1 MQPPKYVTILIV
13 PEGAEE
19 RAGFRMKQWLLK
31 LILGGIATLLV
42 CIILF
47 FVFYGQV
54 ITRAALADKLEKE
67 NNQLLRYQ
75 YKVKL
80 LEENLLEARS
90 VVQRLTDLAGIDYQ
104 FPEFPDD
111 STLFASLDHQNK
123 AVLVRGLTED
133 ATTPSGL
140 PVLGFVSQGFDD
152 TDSSHYHPGI
162 DIACATGTPVLA
174 TGSGVV
180 IYAAFDSVYGN
191 MVVVQHNDSISSV
204 YGHNDE
210 LLVEVDQKV
219 MPGSRLALS
228 GNTGISTAPHLHY
241 EIRMNNQYMNP
252 LEFPNHEK
260 KQ

>member
-1 MQPPKYVTILIV
+1 MKPAKYVTILVV
-13 PEGAEE
+13 PDGAEE
-19 RAGFRMKQWLLK
+19 RTGFRMRQWLLR
-31 LILGGIATLLV
+31 LLLGSIAVLLL
-42 CIILF
+42 CMILF

-67 NNQLLRYQ
+67 NDQLLRYQ

-104 FPEFPDD
+104 FPELPDD
-111 STLFASLDHQNK
+111 STLFASLDNQNK

-133 ATTPSGL
+133 ASTPSGL
-140 PVLGFVSQGFDD
+140 PVQGFISQDFDD
-152 TDSSHYHPGI
+152 ADSSHYHPGI

-174 TGSGVV
+174 TGAGVV
-180 IYAAFDSVYGN
+180 IFAAFDSVYGN
-191 MVVVQHNDSISSV
+191 MVVLQHNDSIATV

-210 LLVEVDQKV
+210 LLVQVYQQV

-252 LEFPNHEK
+252 LEFPSHEK